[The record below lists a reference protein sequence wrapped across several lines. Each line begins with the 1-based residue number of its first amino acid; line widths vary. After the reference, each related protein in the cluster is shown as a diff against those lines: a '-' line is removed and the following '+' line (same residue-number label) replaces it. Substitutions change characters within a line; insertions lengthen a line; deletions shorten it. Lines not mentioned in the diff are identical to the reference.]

1 MEKELKPKL
10 RGRRGQV
17 WGTRDVR
24 VTDFAGVCGKQG
36 HQRESR

>member
-17 WGTRDVR
+17 WGARDVR
-24 VTDFAGVCGKQG
+24 DDFAGMCGKQG